1 MTTTRTT
8 MKAAPVGAS
17 PKTAGKGKMRLTRQS
32 ASNDSDERWRDAENK
47 PPGGA
52 VTRSHKD
59 GDAPA

>member
-8 MKAAPVGAS
+8 MKAVPVGAS
-17 PKTAGKGKMRLTRQS
+17 PKTAGKGKMSLTRQS
-32 ASNDSDERWRDAENK
+32 ASNDSDERWSDTENK

-52 VTRSHKD
+52 VTRLHKD